1 MLLIEKFFIKMEYR
15 LNKYISASGFC
26 SRREADRFI
35 EKGKVTIDGKIATV
49 KDKVLPGQKVM
60 VSGTIIEAEIK
71 PVYIAFNK
79 PTGII
84 STANKHERNNIVD
97 FIKHE
102 QRIYPIDN
110 LEKEAQGLIL
120 LTNDSS
126 IVKRIEKATHCY
138 KKVYIVSVNKPI
150 TPTFITEMSE
160 GVAILGQVTRKCD
173 IKQINPYTFQITIVQ
188 ELNRQVSRMCEHLGY
203 EVVKLEC
210 TQIMNINLNKLGQGN
225 WRDLTKNELEGI
237 FDMLDNAGKVS
248 APQRLVSKK
257 NTSIRVKST
266 QKKQYSPSK
275 EQPENKGQKENSEN
289 KDNKRNN
296 KPANKPKS
304 NILKGP
310 REGKS
315 KVKAIKDKA
324 RKRY

>member
-1 MLLIEKFFIKMEYR
+1 MEYR

-26 SRREADRFI
+26 SRREADKFI
-35 EKGKVTIDGKIATV
+35 ERGKVTIDGKTATV
-49 KDKVLPGQKVM
+49 LDRVLPGQKVM
-60 VSGTIIEAEIK
+60 VSGNIIEADIK

-79 PTGII
+79 PTGIA
-84 STANKHERNNIVD
+84 STANTRERNNIVD

-102 QRIYPIDN
+102 QRIYPIDS
-110 LEKEAQGLIL
+110 LERDAQGLIL

-126 IVKRIEKATHCY
+126 IIKKIEKATHCY
-138 KKVYIVSVNKPI
+138 KKVYIASVNKPI
-150 TPTFITEMSE
+150 TPAFISEMSE
-160 GVAILGQVTRKCD
+160 GISMHGQVTRKCD

-188 ELNRQVSRMCEHLGY
+188 ELNRQVTRMCEHLGY

-210 TQIMNINLNKLGQGN
+210 IQIMNINLDKLGQGN
-225 WRDLTKNELEGI
+225 WRDLTKKELEGI

-248 APQRLVSKK
+248 APQRLMSKK
-257 NTSIRVKST
+257 STSIRVKST
-266 QKKQYSPSK
+266 TNKPFSSTPKK
-275 EQPENKGQKENSEN
+275 ESEN
-289 KDNKRNN
+289 KEQKDNKENKKN
-296 KPANKPKS
+296 SKPANSPKS
-304 NILKGP
+304 NVLKGP